1 MSERQTARIK
11 KMMKSIHEIKNSRVL
26 YITTKNTDY
35 LRVTQEV
42 RLLQEAGNTVTL
54 IGSSEKSYRKRLCT
68 VYRALLSVRME
79 DYDISMVGFAPQLVL
94 PLFGRKLQKKPLV
107 IDFFISF
114 YDTLCMD
121 RKKFRPQSIPG
132 KMLHRLDRR
141 TLQRADLAICD
152 THAHGQYFCEEF
164 SYPSAQ
170 MQTLYLEADTS
181 IYYPRPMQPHTD
193 FTVLY
198 FGSILPLQGVP
209 VILEAISLLEQE
221 PHLHMIMVGP
231 LGDGAVLRN
240 FGGMSAVRITDQY
253 CPEPTPTYIDCLPQ
267 QQLAERIAQADL
279 CLAGHFDGTIQKARR
294 TIPGKAYIYH
304 AMQKPMILG
313 DNPATH
319 ELYQASEDGIY
330 FVEMGNARALADLI
344 LQIKHQKEQQNE
356 KSG

>member
-164 SYPSAQ
+164 SYPPAQ

-231 LGDGAVLRN
+231 LGDGAVRTVE
-240 FGGMSAVRITDQY
+240 SIT
-253 CPEPTPTYIDCLPQ
+253 TYIDWLPQ
-267 QQLAERIAQADL
+267 QQLAEQIAQADL

>member
-1 MSERQTARIK
+1 MSERRTARIK

-54 IGSSEKSYRKRLCT
+54 IGSSEKSYRKRLCA

-164 SYPSAQ
+164 SYPPAQ
-170 MQTLYLEADTS
+170 MQTLSLEADTS

-231 LGDGAVLRN
+231 LGDGAVRT
-240 FGGMSAVRITDQY
+240 GESIT
-253 CPEPTPTYIDCLPQ
+253 TYIDWLPQ
-267 QQLAERIAQADL
+267 QQLAEQIAQADL

-344 LQIKHQKEQQNE
+344 LQIKHQKEQQDE

>member
-1 MSERQTARIK
+1 
-11 KMMKSIHEIKNSRVL
+11 
-26 YITTKNTDY
+26 
-35 LRVTQEV
+35 
-42 RLLQEAGNTVTL
+42 
-54 IGSSEKSYRKRLCT
+54 
-68 VYRALLSVRME
+68 
-79 DYDISMVGFAPQLVL
+79 
-94 PLFGRKLQKKPLV
+94 
-107 IDFFISF
+107 
-114 YDTLCMD
+114 MD

-231 LGDGAVLRN
+231 LGDGAVRT
-240 FGGMSAVRITDQY
+240 GESIT
-253 CPEPTPTYIDCLPQ
+253 TYIDWLPQ
-267 QQLAERIAQADL
+267 QQLAEQIAQADL